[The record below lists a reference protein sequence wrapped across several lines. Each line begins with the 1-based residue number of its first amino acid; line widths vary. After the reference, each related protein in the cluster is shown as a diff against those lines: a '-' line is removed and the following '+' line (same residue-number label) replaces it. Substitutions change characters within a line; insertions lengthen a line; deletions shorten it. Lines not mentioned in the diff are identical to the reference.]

1 MSGIENVLDYRR
13 IKSELIWMFEV
24 VLNELALVFL
34 NKIFHNI
41 EKIF

>member
-1 MSGIENVLDYRR
+1 MSGIEIVLDYRR

-34 NKIFHNI
+34 NKIFYNI

>member
-1 MSGIENVLDYRR
+1 MSGIEIVLDYRR

-34 NKIFHNI
+34 NKIFFNI

>member
-1 MSGIENVLDYRR
+1 MSGIESVLDYRR

-34 NKIFHNI
+34 NKIFYNI

>member
-1 MSGIENVLDYRR
+1 MSGIESVLDYRR

-34 NKIFHNI
+34 NKIFDNI

>member
-1 MSGIENVLDYRR
+1 MSGIESVLDYRR

-24 VLNELALVFL
+24 VLNELALIFL
-34 NKIFHNI
+34 NKIFYNI

>member
-1 MSGIENVLDYRR
+1 MSGIEIVLDYRR

-24 VLNELALVFL
+24 VLNELALIFL
-34 NKIFHNI
+34 NKIFYNI

>member
-1 MSGIENVLDYRR
+1 MSGIESVLDYRQ

-24 VLNELALVFL
+24 VLYELALVFL
-34 NKIFHNI
+34 NKIFYNI